1 MKARAAAIPLEKLLE
16 QLPDSYSLADRE
28 LIQRAYRVA
37 DEAHH
42 GQTRATGEPYIN
54 HCLAVASILAD
65 LRVPPEVVVAGL
77 LHDTVEDTELSLKDI
92 HRDFGDT
99 VAVLVDGVTKLT
111 NLPRVSRGE
120 HAEESARGG
129 NGHKSKEN
137 TSDPAL
143 LGRREDLVSET
154 LRKTFLAM
162 GDDVRVVLIKLADRL
177 HNMRTL
183 GSMPE
188 NKRKRIARQTLD
200 IFAPLANRLGI
211 WQIKWELEDLAFRHV
226 NPEKYKEIAD
236 QLSERRPD
244 REAQIEVI
252 KAKLWDLLIEN
263 NIKAAEISGRPKHIY
278 SIYTKMAKKGKPF
291 DLVRDVRAVRIL
303 VQDVPAC
310 YAALG
315 VIHTHWRPIPGEF
328 DDYIAAPKDNFY
340 QSLHTAVIYDDKR
353 PLEVQIRTLD
363 MNQNAEYGIAA
374 HWRYKEGTKPGD
386 KTYEQR
392 INWLRNMMEWRSD
405 VNDAQ
410 EFVES
415 MQTDVFQDRVY
426 IFTPRG
432 DIIDLPAGS
441 TPIDF
446 AYHVHTDIGHRCR
459 GARIN
464 GRLVPLYQELNTGD
478 QVEILTAKRGG
489 PSRDWLNLNLGLVKT
504 QRARSKIRLWFKK
517 QEDEQNLAQGRATL
531 EREEQRLGISEL
543 NFEKMARE
551 LGYKTPDEMFI
562 ALGTGDLSVSK
573 VIRQYAKTEETADIL
588 AVTAP
593 APEVASTEA
602 VEVVG
607 LRGMLSNMARCCN
620 PMPGDQIVGYI
631 TRGRG
636 ATIHRQDCPNILRLK
651 DRERLLQVGWGRAE
665 RTFPTPI
672 RIKAYDRQ
680 GLMNDISSLLDN
692 EGINIVDVTVNVNRS
707 LADLRLVVEVR
718 DLEQLSRILTRI
730 ENLPNVL
737 EAQRTKPG

>member
-1 MKARAAAIPLEKLLE
+1 M
-16 QLPDSYSLADRE
+16 
-28 LIQRAYRVA
+28 
-37 DEAHH
+37 
-42 GQTRATGEPYIN
+42 
-54 HCLAVASILAD
+54 
-65 LRVPPEVVVAGL
+65 
-77 LHDTVEDTELSLKDI
+77 
-92 HRDFGDT
+92 
-99 VAVLVDGVTKLT
+99 
-111 NLPRVSRGE
+111 
-120 HAEESARGG
+120 
-129 NGHKSKEN
+129 
-137 TSDPAL
+137 
-143 LGRREDLVSET
+143 VSET

-183 GSMPE
+183 GSIPE
-188 NKRKRIARQTLD
+188 SKRRRIARQTLD

-244 REAQIEVI
+244 REAQIETI
-252 KAKLWDLLIEN
+252 KTKLQDLLTQN
-263 NIKAAEISGRPKHIY
+263 NIKTVEISGRPKHIY

-291 DLVRDVRAVRIL
+291 DLVRDVRAVRIIVPDL
-303 VQDVPAC
+303 PAC

-315 VIHTHWRPIPGEF
+315 VIHTNWRPIPGEF

-353 PLEVQIRTLD
+353 PLEVQIRTQD
-363 MNQNAEYGIAA
+363 MHQNAEYGIAA
-374 HWRYKEGTKPGD
+374 HWRYKEGAKPGD
-386 KTYEQR
+386 RSYEQR
-392 INWLRNMMEWRSD
+392 INWLKSMMEWRSD
-405 VNDAQ
+405 VKDAQ

-441 TPIDF
+441 TPLDF

-464 GRLVPLYQELNTGD
+464 GKLVPLYQELKTGD

-489 PSRDWLNLNLGLVKT
+489 PSRDWLNPNLGLVKT

-531 EREEQRLGISEL
+531 ERELQRLGISEL
-543 NFEKMARE
+543 NYEKMARD
-551 LGYKTPDEMFI
+551 LGFKIPDEMFI
-562 ALGTGDLSVSK
+562 AVGCGDLSVGK
-573 VIRQYAKTEETADIL
+573 IIRQFSESEENTDIL
-588 AVTAP
+588 TVGAP
-593 APEVASTEA
+593 ASEPTTTDVID
-602 VEVVG
+602 VVG
-607 LRGMLSNMARCCN
+607 LKGMYSNMARCCN

-651 DRERLLQVGWGRAE
+651 DKERLLQVGWGRVE
-665 RTFPTPI
+665 RTFPIPI
-672 RIKAYDRQ
+672 KIKAYDRQ

-692 EGINIVDVTVNVNRS
+692 EGINIVDVGVNVNRS

-737 EAQRTKPG
+737 EAQRTRPG